1 MCAVE
6 FHSLN
11 FNLLGLISVQ
21 YRKEVN
27 GILLFGLGIGVL
39 YILFPTFLIA
49 SNNAGLAAFPTSP
62 NLTDFVISSFWF
74 VLKKIPSGLTVLP
87 FHGCEMLRDLSQCP
101 CFALFINKPFGLIA

>member
-27 GILLFGLGIGVL
+27 GILFFGLGIGVL
-39 YILFPTFLIA
+39 CILFPTFLIA
-49 SNNAGLAAFPTSP
+49 SNNAGLAAFPTS
-62 NLTDFVISSFWF
+62 L
-74 VLKKIPSGLTVLP
+74 PS
-87 FHGCEMLRDLSQCP
+87 
-101 CFALFINKPFGLIA
+101 LILLIL